1 MANTDSTR
9 TERIEIR
16 TKPEVKSLIER
27 AAELQH
33 TTVSAYLLNSAL
45 EKARTDIDEAN
56 TFVLSENDRER
67 FFSALENPPTPN
79 KALRDLFSDSAG

>member
-1 MANTDSTR
+1 MANADSTR

-67 FFSALENPPTPN
+67 FFSALENPPAPN
-79 KALRDLFSDSAG
+79 KALRDLFSDSTG

>member
-1 MANTDSTR
+1 MANADTTR

-16 TKPEVKSLIER
+16 TKPEAKSLIER

-45 EKARTDIDEAN
+45 EKARTDIDAAN
-56 TFVLSENDRER
+56 TFVLSESDRER
-67 FFSALENPPTPN
+67 FFSAIENPPAPN
-79 KALRDLFSDSAG
+79 KALRELFSSSTE

>member
-16 TKPEVKSLIER
+16 TKPEVKYLIER

-45 EKARTDIDEAN
+45 EKARTDINEAN
-56 TFVLSENDRER
+56 TFVLSERDRER
-67 FFSALENPPTPN
+67 FFSALQNPPAPN
-79 KALRDLFSDSAG
+79 KALRDLFSDSNG